1 MGPAGRH
8 PRRTDA
14 DGIMTLTLRGY
25 RDEDFAA
32 VVELWTACHLL
43 QPHHDAKRELA
54 FLRAATNAELFLAFE
69 DERLAGSIH
78 IGHDAH
84 RAWMYR
90 LGVAPA
96 LRRRGIG
103 RALVAHAESWTLARG
118 LPKLMLLIRAENE
131 AVSAFY
137 AGLGYEQ
144 EPRSVM
150 SKSFG
155 PKDSPGPDAM
165 IDVVIT
171 YLEMTEM

>member
-1 MGPAGRH
+1 
-8 PRRTDA
+8 
-14 DGIMTLTLRGY
+14 MTLTLRGY

-103 RALVAHAESWTLARG
+103 RTLVAHAESWTLARG
-118 LPKLMLLIRAENE
+118 LPAASRA
-131 AVSAFY
+131 AT
-137 AGLGYEQ
+137 
-144 EPRSVM
+144 PRSGRAGAAAI
-150 SKSFG
+150 SRARTTC
-155 PKDSPGPDAM
+155 PSPSC
-165 IDVVIT
+165 
-171 YLEMTEM
+171 